1 MAVSGGSSGVEY
13 ISTQNV
19 SPRLPL
25 PSMSED
31 NIEAYFYSLGFWFE
45 ASRVFDDSVKFNI
58 VLASVPPAKLIEM
71 RNIIDD
77 TPLTDKYGYI
87 RRKIIDIFAESQQ
100 RRLQRVLKELP
111 LGNRRPRELYHEMRR
126 TAGPALRESILHDL
140 WVSRL
145 PPYAQAAIIATN
157 APIGEKIKIA
167 DSISEC
173 LEMKVGNQICE
184 VSTEPSFP
192 DEWSNLRAEVA
203 ALTKQVNQF
212 MRNSR
217 TQQRSRSSSASR
229 SRRGT
234 LNVPCLC
241 WYHTKFGANVTK
253 CRQPTAH
260 IRRLKTSS
268 RWAELIQYQG
278 SANTLIYKGAI
289 DSASTIHQRK

>member
-1 MAVSGGSSGVEY
+1 MNDSMAVSGGSSGVEY
-13 ISTQNV
+13 FSTQNV

-71 RNIIDD
+71 RTIIDD

-87 RRKIIDIFAESQQ
+87 RRKIIDIFTESQQ

-111 LGNRRPRELYHEMRR
+111 LGDRRPSELYHEMRR
-126 TAGPALRESILHDL
+126 TAGPALSESILHDL

-184 VSTEPSFP
+184 VSTEPPFP

-241 WYHTKFGANVTK
+241 WYHTKFGSNATK
-253 CRQPTAH
+253 CRQPCTFTQSPP
-260 IRRLKTSS
+260 KNV
-268 RWAELIQYQG
+268 E
-278 SANTLIYKGAI
+278 
-289 DSASTIHQRK
+289 